1 MIPKITYQEIIDKV
15 KTYAKT
21 NCKNIANFNSIPAQY
36 KAGFAFTVGT
46 RNANFIGEG
55 GYLAIN
61 NPVVSVNASTVDTDM
76 DTFLN
81 NLGLSGAL
89 LEYPIDDLNFNNFL
103 LDMLIFLSTRTCFAV
118 SRPNNGASSDR
129 ILVYDTSNAFDYSQ
143 TKPIKPSP
151 EGSEQTYTYNSSDL
165 QDILNKLITN
175 LMKSIRVVPLTFT
188 FTCY

>member
-1 MIPKITYQEIIDKV
+1 MIPRITYQEIIDKV

-46 RNANFIGEG
+46 RSANFIGEG
-55 GYLAIN
+55 GKLTIK
-61 NPVVSVNASTVDTDM
+61 NPVVSVNAGTVDTDM
-76 DTFLN
+76 STFLN
-81 NLGLSGAL
+81 NLGLSGAI

-103 LDMLIFLSTRTCFAV
+103 LDMLIFLSTKTCFAV
-118 SRPNNGASSDR
+118 SRPNNSASSDR
-129 ILVYDTSNAFDYSQ
+129 ILVYNTSNAFDYSQ

-151 EGSEQTYTYNSSDL
+151 EGSGQTYTYNSSDL

-188 FTCY
+188 FSCY